1 MRVVTSTVSESYIY
15 NLLATNDKAIP
26 RALVALREKQT
37 QDEQIQKDTKYHNN
51 QGFRPC
57 HARMGTEM
65 AEFYM
70 RNGYLSSK
78 QVAYWRQKNKDG
90 KMRIGIYAGQ
100 LARIAAEKKK
110 QAETA

>member
-1 MRVVTSTVSESYIY
+1 MKVVTASNISESAIMS
-15 NLLATNDKAIP
+15 LLATNDKAIA

-37 QDEQIQKDTKYHNN
+37 YDEQIQKDTKYHNN

-57 HARMGTEM
+57 HARLGTEM

-70 RNGYLSSK
+70 KNGYLSAK
-78 QVAYWRQKNKDG
+78 QVAFWRQRNKSG

-100 LARIAAEKKK
+100 LARIAAEK
-110 QAETA
+110 QASK